1 MKQTKKITLSAMSI
15 ALGVLF
21 MTLGAFIE
29 VLDLT
34 SSALCS
40 CLMAFVFIEIGAKYA
55 IAVWLGTSILGFVF
69 FPHSLVWVTFLLV
82 FGIFPILKA
91 FIERTKKQFWIP
103 LKLVYFAFSGALLIL
118 VSELLLGIPFFGD
131 TLNIPLF
138 ENNMGL
144 FKALVCI
151 LLLCAMFVYDVFMT
165 MMIRTYFTAIRKRI
179 QSLLK

>member
-1 MKQTKKITLSAMSI
+1 MSI

-55 IAVWLGTSILGFVF
+55 IAVWLGTSLLGFVF

-82 FGIFPILKA
+82 FGAFPILKA
-91 FIERTKKQFWIP
+91 FIERTRRPFWIP
-103 LKLVYFAFSGALLIL
+103 LKLAYFVVSALLMIL
-118 VSELLLGIPFFGD
+118 ASELLLGIPFFAD
-131 TLNIPLF
+131 TLNVPLF
-138 ENNMGL
+138 ENNMQL
-144 FKALVCI
+144 FKILVCV
-151 LLLCAMFVYDVFMT
+151 LLLIAMFLYDVFMT
-165 MMIRTYFTAIRKRI
+165 VMIRTYFSSIRRRI